1 VPHNPTFNPFF
12 RRYEHYF
19 AAIILVVASNSAAFA
34 QWRIFQ
40 TQKTVNMRAVHA
52 VNPTICWIGG
62 SNGNIFRTTNGGEK
76 WSSFKVAGADSLDFR
91 DIHGFNKQ
99 TAIAMSA
106 GLAEQN
112 KARIYRTE
120 DGGETWNIVY
130 QTSQKGV
137 FLDGIDFW
145 DKNRGICVGDPVDG
159 KLFILTTAD
168 GGKTWQELS
177 MDKRPSTE
185 PGEACF
191 AASGTSILAAG
202 KSDAFVATGGSKM
215 ARVFRSGDFGQ
226 SWEVSSTPLA
236 AGETSG
242 IFGLH
247 FWSKKHGI
255 AVGGNYKSVADSSDN
270 VLLTTD
276 GGITWT
282 LGATTRPTGLK
293 ESVATYSM
301 RYSTWNGDTPIRAG
315 DVALVAVGP
324 NGSSSSFDYGKSW
337 RTLGKESFHAISF
350 AGHVG
355 YAVGAAGL
363 IGKIEK
369 ISAKKKKKKTRI
381 DD

>member
-1 VPHNPTFNPFF
+1 VPNKPIFIPYFQRYGFF
-12 RRYEHYF
+12 LT
-19 AAIILVVASNSAAFA
+19 IVMLVVSSNTVVLA

-40 TQKTVNMRAVHA
+40 TNKTVNMRAVHA
-52 VNPTICWIGG
+52 VNPTVCWIGG

-76 WSSFKVAGADSLDFR
+76 WSSFKIADADSLDFR

-145 DKNRGICVGDPVDG
+145 DKNRGICLGDPIEG
-159 KLFILTTAD
+159 KLFILTTED
-168 GGKTWQELS
+168 GGKTWQELPV
-177 MDKRPSTE
+177 DRRPSAE

-191 AASGTSILAAG
+191 AASGTSIVAVG
-202 KSDAFVATGGSKM
+202 KSDVFVGTGGSKM

-226 SWEVSSTPLA
+226 SWQVSSTPLPA
-236 AGETSG
+236 NQTSG

-247 FWSKKHGI
+247 FWSKKHGM

-276 GGITWT
+276 GGVTWK
-282 LGATTRPTGLK
+282 LGTTTRPVGLK

-324 NGSSSSFDYGKSW
+324 NGSSSSSDYGKSW
-337 RTLGKESFHAISF
+337 RTLGKESFHAVSF

-355 YAVGAAGL
+355 YAVGGAGL

-369 ISAKKKKKKTRI
+369 VSSKKKKKKRT